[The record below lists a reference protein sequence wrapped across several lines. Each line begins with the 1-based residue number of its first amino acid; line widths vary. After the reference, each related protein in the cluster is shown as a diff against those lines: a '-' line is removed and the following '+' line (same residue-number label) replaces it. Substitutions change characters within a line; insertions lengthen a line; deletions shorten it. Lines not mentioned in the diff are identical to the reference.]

1 MTSRSLL
8 KWQKAAL
15 LVMALCAADA
25 GFAPQAFA
33 APPQDFSS
41 TVKPLMP
48 AVVNISTTVEIPQD
62 KRMPGMGGSP
72 LEELFRQFLEEQQGG
87 GGRPRKGSSL
97 GSGFLISQEGNVAY
111 VVTCNHVVADA
122 DEIKVTLHE
131 GDDFKAEIVGRDPRT
146 DLALLKFT
154 CDKKLTTVPW
164 GDSTKADVGQWL
176 IAIGNPFG
184 LSSTVTIGIISS
196 TGRDIG
202 ARPTSRDGRF
212 ADYVDGYIQTDASI
226 NMGNSG
232 GPMFNTNGEVIGIST
247 AIFSPNGG
255 NIGIGFGIPSDLA
268 KQVIAQLRE
277 FGKTKRGWLGV
288 RIQLVTPEIASSLGL
303 KKPWGAL
310 VGEISPKSPAAKAG
324 VVTGDVIL
332 KFNGHDIKESRMLP
346 RMVGEA
352 PIGKD
357 APLVVWRDGK
367 EITLTLKVGEF
378 EQAESDGLLGD
389 SEEEAEAKPTPNGPQ
404 ILGMAVK
411 PLTLEQR
418 KRFGVDDEAITG
430 LVITNL
436 DPRSEAADK
445 GLRPGDVLVEITSE
459 RLKIKPKS
467 ADDLQKFVATAKK
480 EKRKQLLLLVNR
492 QGSPRY
498 LTLSLEEDDGDKAD
512 KADKKK
518 ADKDK
523 KKS

>member
-1 MTSRSLL
+1 MTKQPFQKWRS
-8 KWQKAAL
+8 AAL
-15 LVMALCAADA
+15 VALSIFAADMAVNTQAYA
-25 GFAPQAFA
+25 GA
-33 APPQDFSS
+33 PQDFSS
-41 TVKPLMP
+41 TVKPLLP
-48 AVVNISTTVEIPQD
+48 AVVNISTTVELTAD
-62 KRMPGMGGSP
+62 KRVPGMGGSP

-97 GSGFLISQEGNVAY
+97 GSGFLISQDGKTAY

-122 DEIKVTLHE
+122 DEIKVTLHD

-154 CDKKLTTVPW
+154 CEKKLTTVSW

-288 RIQLVTPEIASSLGL
+288 RIQMVTPEIAASLGL

-310 VGEISPKSPAAKAG
+310 VGEVSPKSPSAKAG
-324 VVTGDVIL
+324 VMTGDVIL

-352 PIGKD
+352 PIGQD

-367 EITLTLKVGEF
+367 EVTLTLRVGEF

-389 SEEEAEAKPTPNGPQ
+389 SEGEEDDAKPAPNGPQ
-404 ILGMAVK
+404 ILGMSLK

-418 KRFGVDDEAITG
+418 KRFGVEDEGITG
-430 LVITNL
+430 LVIANL

-445 GLRPGDVLVEITSE
+445 GLRPGDVLVELTSE
-459 RLKIKPKS
+459 RQKIKPKS
-467 ADDLQKFVATAKK
+467 SDDLQKFVDTAKK
-480 EKRKQLLLLVNR
+480 EKRKQLLVLVNR

-498 LTLSLEEDDGDKAD
+498 LTLSLEEDDAEKEDKKTAD
-512 KADKKK
+512 KA
-518 ADKDK
+518 K